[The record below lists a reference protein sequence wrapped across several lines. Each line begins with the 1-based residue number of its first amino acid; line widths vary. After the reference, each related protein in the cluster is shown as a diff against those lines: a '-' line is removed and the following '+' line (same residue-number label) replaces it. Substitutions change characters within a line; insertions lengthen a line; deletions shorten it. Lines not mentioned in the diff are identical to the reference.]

1 MFESLLGPKVADP
14 DRILRC
20 EIMFPDGDVTTLGFA
35 TTGSEVP
42 RSLLDVNRGELGSV
56 GVGGVLTIIGASPE
70 GGVVGA
76 VFVSIVWIF
85 AVRGRSGGGVATTAV
100 GVGCLSGNIDP
111 ILDATLLRL
120 PSPAAFSLYPI
131 PSPAPPDFRS
141 GLVFGLD
148 PR

>member
-20 EIMFPDGDVTTLGFA
+20 EIMFPEGDVTTLGFA
-35 TTGSEVP
+35 TTGSEVS
-42 RSLLDVNRGELGSV
+42 RSLLDGNRGELGSV
-56 GVGGVLTIIGASPE
+56 GVGGVLTIIGASLE

-76 VFVSIVWIF
+76 IFVSMVWIF
-85 AVRGRSGGGVATTAV
+85 AVWGRSGDGVATAV
-100 GVGCLSGNIDP
+100 GGVGCLSGNIDP

-120 PSPAAFSLYPI
+120 PSPAAFSLYAV

-141 GLVFGLD
+141 GLVLRLD